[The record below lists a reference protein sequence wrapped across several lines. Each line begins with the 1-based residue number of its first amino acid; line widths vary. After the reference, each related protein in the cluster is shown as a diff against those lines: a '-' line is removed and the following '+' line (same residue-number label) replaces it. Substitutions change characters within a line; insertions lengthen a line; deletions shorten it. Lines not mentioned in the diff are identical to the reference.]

1 VRVARSFA
9 TTVLRGLR
17 EGHVEIVD
25 GSWRRRFGPADAALR
40 TTIHVHDSPRFWA
53 AAARASTP
61 ALADAYADGGWD
73 CDDLVTLV
81 RIFAREMP
89 RFDAA
94 RRPVAPL
101 RNALTR
107 IPRNTREG
115 ARRHISAHYDLGNDL
130 FALFLDETMTYSCG
144 IFERD
149 DEPLEDAQLRK
160 LRRICEKLE
169 LGPDDHVLEIG
180 SGWGSLALHAAGTY
194 GCRVTT
200 TTISREQHAV
210 AVERIRAAGLDGLV
224 TVLLED
230 YRDLRG
236 RYDKLVSIEMIEAVG
251 WQYFD
256 AFFGHCGGLLTP
268 DGLMLL
274 QAITI
279 DDRAFEVE
287 KASRSFIKEHIFP
300 AGCLPSVEVIA
311 RSTRQASPLR
321 VVDLEDITE
330 GYPETLRRWREAFAA
345 AAERAA
351 ALGYDRRFR
360 RLWDLYLCWCE
371 GGFRERR
378 INDVQVLL
386 AGPRYRGTRPGAR
399 SLPMVRARTSTPE
412 AVQSP
417 S

>member
-1 VRVARSFA
+1 MNAARSFA
-9 TTVLRGLR
+9 AAFLRTLR

-25 GSWRRRFGPADAALR
+25 GSWRRSFGPADATLR
-40 TTIHVHDSPRFWA
+40 VTLSVHDSARFWP

-61 ALADAYADGGWD
+61 ALADLYADDGWD

-94 RRPVAPL
+94 RRPFAPL

-107 IPRNTREG
+107 IPRNTRAA
-115 ARRHISAHYDLGNDL
+115 ARRHIQAHYDLGNDL
-130 FALFLDETMTYSCG
+130 FALFLDETMTYSCAL
-144 IFERD
+144 FESPHD
-149 DEPLEDAQLRK
+149 TLAEAQRRK
-160 LRRICEKLE
+160 LDLACRKLE
-169 LGPDDHVLEIG
+169 LTTGDHLLEIG
-180 SGWGSLALHAAGTY
+180 SGWGSLAIHAAGEY

-210 AVERIRAAGLDGLV
+210 AVERVREAGLENLV
-224 TVLLED
+224 TVLLKD

-236 RYDKLVSIEMIEAVG
+236 SYDKLISIEMIEAVG

-256 AFFGHCGGLLTP
+256 TFFARCGELLKP

-287 KASRSFIKEHIFP
+287 KASRSFIREHIFP
-300 AGCLPSVEVIA
+300 AGCLPSIEVIA
-311 RSTRQASPLR
+311 SSTACASELR
-321 VVDLEDITE
+321 LLDLEDITAS
-330 GYPETLRRWREAFAA
+330 YAETTARWRQTFVD
-345 AAERAA
+345 AEEQVA

-360 RLWDLYLCWCE
+360 RLWELYLCWCE
-371 GGFRERR
+371 GGFREHR
-378 INDVQVLL
+378 IGDVQVLL
-386 AGPRYRGTRPGAR
+386 AGPRYRDSSRPQDRRVPRSSTAR
-399 SLPMVRARTSTPE
+399 RAPA
-412 AVQSP
+412 AVSGE
-417 S
+417 